1 MNDDKIAEALDL
13 TPLIPQK
20 KELKMISSD
29 DDYQMAKGNM
39 ENVLDVGTNALS
51 ELASM
56 ANLSQDPRVYRVLT
70 ELISAMTTANK
81 ELMDI
86 KLKQVN
92 IEQKQKKEQTPQTV
106 NQNLFVGSTADLVKI
121 LEKTKN
127 ENT

>member
-1 MNDDKIAEALDL
+1 MQDDKIAEALDL

-20 KELKMISSD
+20 KELTFVKSD

-39 ENVLDVGTNALS
+39 ENVIDVGTNALS

-92 IEQKQKKEQTPQTV
+92 IEQKQQKDNSPQTV
-106 NQNLFVGSTADLVKI
+106 NQNLFVGSTAELVKL

-127 ENT
+127 ENI